1 MAGKDYVNLFY
12 LNYDAN
18 NAIKKK
24 DLVDYIEKMKG
35 KVVADNQIQN
45 LCNEIANLSD
55 NVKSLV
61 STNERLT
68 SELPI
73 VKNVNNVLE
82 NRIVNLEKQLSKNE
96 QYGRRNNVE
105 ISGIS
110 NQIPDQD
117 LEENVKI
124 WKDSDINISP
134 IDIEGC
140 HRLPL
145 GRNSTNTTKQVIMK
159 FVDRKHSEAIL
170 QQKKDINSKNKAFV
184 THSLC
189 PYYRFLWGKF
199 KDL

>member
-1 MAGKDYVNLFY
+1 MADKDYVNLFY
-12 LNYDAN
+12 LTYDAI

-24 DLVDYIEKMKG
+24 DLVDYIEKIKG
-35 KVVADNQIQN
+35 KVAADNQN

-68 SELPI
+68 SELSI
-73 VKNVNNVLE
+73 VKNVNNILE

-96 QYGRRNNVE
+96 QYGCRNYVE

-117 LEENVKI
+117 LEENVVKI
-124 WKDSDINISP
+124 CKDLDINISP
-134 IDIEGC
+134 IDIEDC

-145 GRNSTNTTKQVIMK
+145 GRNSTNAMK
-159 FVDRKHSEAIL
+159 
-170 QQKKDINSKNKAFV
+170 
-184 THSLC
+184 
-189 PYYRFLWGKF
+189 
-199 KDL
+199 